1 MKSILCA
8 AGLLVFGVFAAPFAQ
23 AQQFEA
29 VYSIEGVGSA
39 QATDAMEDLFSDP
52 DMSGSKA
59 TLYAADFGVTEGSH
73 KIVADFDSYEERD
86 GRDSKRIASHGWS
99 RYRLAMQDSKFV
111 AAEMVGVVA
120 DLGKPRHTAAYL
132 LVYLVNVKE
141 PATYVDAL
149 TQLNKDLGNPGVM
162 RIVALRTGNRAVTHA
177 VLIGGDSFAAVHNY
191 MDRLYASDAF
201 RNFSARVSDIRSV
214 VQIEAYRRLGA
225 WGY

>member
-1 MKSILCA
+1 MKNILRIVC
-8 AGLLVFGVFAAPFAQ
+8 LLIVGSLAMPFVN

-39 QATDAMEDLFSDP
+39 QATDAMDDLFSDP
-52 DMSGSKA
+52 AMNGSKA
-59 TLYAADFGVTEGSH
+59 TLYAADFGVTDGSH
-73 KIVADFDSYEERD
+73 KIVVDFDNYEDRD
-86 GRDSKRIASHGWS
+86 AQDSMRLASHGWS
-99 RYRLAMQDSKFV
+99 RYRLAMHDSKFV

-120 DLGKPRHTAAYL
+120 DLGEPRHTAAYL
-132 LVYLVNVKE
+132 LAYLVNVKE

-149 TQLNKDLGNPGVM
+149 TQLNKDLGNPGVL

-177 VLIGGDSFAAVHNY
+177 VLIGGDSFAAVNKY
-191 MDRLYASDAF
+191 KDRLYASDAF
-201 RNFSARVSDIRSV
+201 RDFSARVSSIRSV